1 MLSSQRHRRSQP
13 DAAGRPP
20 IATLLGFAAT
30 VLATTVQILPLL
42 LALAL
47 APLIRGRLQ
56 TVLVL
61 IDLWLLGELLATLLD
76 PGYRFGSL
84 LIERLVASGLQLGIG
99 YAALA
104 GWRQWRMGSTSVSAH

>member
-1 MLSSQRHRRSQP
+1 MLSFVM
-13 DAAGRPP
+13 
-20 IATLLGFAAT
+20 ATLAAM
-30 VLATTVQILPLL
+30 LQLLPLL

-47 APLIRGRLQ
+47 APLIKGRLQ

-61 IDLWLLGELLATLLD
+61 IDLWLLSEVAATLVD

-84 LIERLVASGLQLGIG
+84 LLERLVASALQLTIA

-104 GWRQWRMGSTSVSAH
+104 CWREWRLGSTSVSAN